1 MDDLIRLD
9 ATAQAALVRNGDV
22 AAVELVDAAIARI
35 ERLDPQL
42 NAVILRRFERVR
54 EEARTGLPDGPF
66 RGVPF
71 LLKDTLCQIEGEP
84 HHVGM
89 RVLKE
94 AGYRSDHDSY
104 LGARYKRAGFAI
116 LGKTNL
122 PELALSPVTDSV
134 AYGPARNPW
143 DLERTTGG
151 SSGGAGAAVAAGFV
165 PLAHGSDAGGS
176 IRIPASACGVVGLL
190 PSRGRTTLGPDFG
203 ERFGQK
209 TCEHV
214 LTRSV
219 RDSAARRCWTR
230 APVPRRAIRTPRRRR
245 SGRGATRSG
254 PIPVASASASAR
266 FGRTSGGGIPP
277 APQRSSPPSDCCRIS
292 GTRWRTTTRLVSTVS
307 LIAR

>member
-35 ERLDPQL
+35 ERLDSQL

-122 PELALSPVTDSV
+122 PELALSPITDSV

-165 PLAHGSDAGGS
+165 PVAHGSDAGGS

-190 PSRGRTTLGPDFG
+190 PSRGRTTLGPDFASASA
-203 ERFGQK
+203 RK
-209 TCEHV
+209 RASTSSPARCA
-214 LTRSV
+214 TR
-219 RDSAARRCWTR
+219 RRCWTR
-230 APVPRRAIRTPRRRR
+230 APVPRRAIRTARRRR
-245 SGRGATRSG
+245 CGRGATRSG